1 MRKLVI
7 NGADT
12 HPGANFV
19 DQKKENIKRF
29 VKINIFSLKLL
40 RGLNFLY
47 KSIRNHSYS
56 VINAKSTTIY
66 IYYFQFL

>member
-29 VKINIFSLKLL
+29 VNINIFSLKLL

-56 VINAKSTTIY
+56 VTNAKSTTIY
-66 IYYFQFL
+66 IYIISNF